1 MNVDFTLNRKNYF
14 YSDLLRTV
22 AANPAPYAAYG
33 RALLYKLT
41 GEKIEPLLPEIAPR
55 SRNNDNGVAKEIYTI
70 TPNPSSD
77 FIKISIENAF
87 ENDSYDYEILDMTGN
102 KVNAGSLSTQSSIDV
117 SKVPSG
123 IYFVQIMKNHIPDTI
138 QKIVILK

>member
-14 YSDLLRTV
+14 YSDLLHTV
-22 AANPAPYAAYG
+22 AANPDPYAAYG
-33 RALLYKLT
+33 RALLYKLM
-41 GEKIEPLLPEIAPR
+41 GEKIEPLLPEIAQR
-55 SRNNDNGVAKEIYTI
+55 SRNNDNGVVKEIYTI